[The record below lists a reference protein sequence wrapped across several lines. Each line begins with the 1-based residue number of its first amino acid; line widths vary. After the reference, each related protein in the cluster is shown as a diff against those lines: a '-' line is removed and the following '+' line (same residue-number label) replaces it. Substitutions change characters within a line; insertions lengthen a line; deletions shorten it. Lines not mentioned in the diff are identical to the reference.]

1 MMTETVSKTKILLA
15 RLVVALMLAF
25 VVLGVL
31 LYGFSTDVLERIW
44 QNMLNRTGG
53 PMTFRFFL
61 QPIMASIAALYD
73 GVKDARAGRSYY
85 LWTILT
91 DPAKRGGRLHEGL
104 ISTARVI
111 LLGLCMDVIYQLIEF
126 ETFHPAEAVIIALL
140 LAFVPYVLLRGP
152 VARIA
157 RWWRGDGPARERGGP

>member
-1 MMTETVSKTKILLA
+1 MTETVSKTKILLA
-15 RLVVALMLAF
+15 RFVVVLMLAF
-25 VVLGVL
+25 VVLGAL
-31 LYGFSTDVLERIW
+31 WYGVSAEVLERIW
-44 QNMLNRTGG
+44 RNMIDRTGG

-61 QPIMASIAALYD
+61 QPIMATIAAVYD
-73 GVKDARAGRSYY
+73 GIKDARAGRPYY

-91 DPAKRGGRLHEGL
+91 NPAKRAGRLHEGL

-111 LLGLCMDVIYQLIEF
+111 LLGLCMDSIYQGIVF
-126 ETFHPAEAVIIALL
+126 ERFHPAETVIIALL

-157 RWWRGDGPARERGGP
+157 RRWRGDKPANEIR